1 MLKILLSIVI
11 FLHGAVH
18 VWYVLLIGNVVKYS
32 PDMGWTGKSWL
43 FPGVAVE
50 GLFRFAGM
58 AAYILSALLFVISSS
73 GILMN
78 KSWYPLWLL
87 VSAVVSSIAVIF
99 FFDGRFQ
106 LLVQKGMLGLIVN
119 ILIIV
124 TLVIKF
130 FS

>member
-58 AAYILSALLFVISSS
+58 AVYMLSALLFVISSS